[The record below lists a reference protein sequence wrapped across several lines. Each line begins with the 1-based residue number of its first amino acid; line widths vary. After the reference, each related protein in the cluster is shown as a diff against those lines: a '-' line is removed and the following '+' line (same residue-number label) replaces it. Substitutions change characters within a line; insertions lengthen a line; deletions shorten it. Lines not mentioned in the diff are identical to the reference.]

1 MRAVVQ
7 RVSEARVT
15 VHGELT
21 GEIRLGLLAY
31 LGVGSDDSASDVT
44 AMAQKLAGLRIFE
57 DEHGKM
63 SRSVRDVGG
72 GVLLVSQFTLY
83 GDMRR
88 GLRPSFDG
96 AAPPERAV
104 ELYEKVRDTL
114 LASGLPVAT
123 GRFRAEMTVT
133 ASVMGPVTILIDTKK
148 TF

>member
-1 MRAVVQ
+1 MRAVAQ
-7 RVSEARVT
+7 RVSRANVT
-15 VHGELT
+15 VEGELV
-21 GEIRLGLLAY
+21 GEIELGLLVY
-31 LGVGSDDSASDVT
+31 LGAGRDDTTADVA

-72 GVLLVSQFTLY
+72 AILLVSQFTLY

-88 GLRPSFDG
+88 GLRPSFDE
-96 AAPPERAV
+96 AAPPEAALL
-104 ELYEKVRDTL
+104 LYEAVRDALVAT
-114 LASGLPVAT
+114 GLPVAT

-133 ASVMGPVTILIDTKK
+133 ASVLGPVTILIDSRK